1 MAKIAVISCNDRC
14 CMGARQLSSLVKGR
28 HTFYLVCY
36 GEYHHPTFSDTARI
50 GDEGDEHLLLGLLRD
65 LSPDLA
71 GFSYRSVQAKLVAHL
86 AGRIQSELG
95 LPVMMGGIGAT
106 SEPDEAIKRGDIVC
120 VGEGDFVLPRLLDAT
135 DEIGSLEEAVELT
148 PNLWHHTGTGI
159 VGNPLER
166 LVSEEELSEFPFID
180 YDGTNKFT
188 IVRNQLIESDG
199 RFDNDLGAYPMLTS
213 RGCPFSC
220 TFCHNSNVHDL
231 YCDQRYCRQRTVE
244 SVLLELEHA
253 ANRFQAR
260 MISIYDDLFTLNREW
275 ALHFA
280 SEYRRRIALPFWCY
294 THPAKVTREVHR
306 ALLEAGL
313 NNTAMGVQSGSER
326 TLYRVFNRRTPRN
339 KILHAASVL
348 KELKCRVQIDLITA
362 NPFET
367 DDDRRDTLDLMQAM
381 PKITRTDDPDRAWY
395 YCQSRLTYFPNSRIS
410 QMVKEQAID
419 VEFDP
424 DLASFWE
431 MLYELALKDTLPQAA
446 VMYLS
451 YLYDRYGQTA
461 ADFRPETGAQ
471 WIREHLLDQP
481 VAEVADLFSGGGD
494 GASLETL
501 GWIPTPE
508 ELTFSEMRTLLD
520 GVQALRGVKRDE
532 GADSRVAQAGE
543 LLQKLTPAARMLSMK
558 ERLRSHASVI
568 DRLADAVQSRAA
580 AQGALREEIDKR
592 GRWALDLDR
601 TIKERDAL
609 IRQLQSELDERTRWA
624 LALNQ
629 ELKQKR
635 PLWRAWKRLRRSN
648 GR

>member
-1 MAKIAVISCNDRC
+1 MARIAVISCNDRC

-28 HTFYLVCY
+28 HAFYLICY

-50 GDEGDEHLLLGLLRD
+50 GNEVDEDLLLGLLRD

-71 GFSYRSVQAKLVAHL
+71 GFSYRSVQAKLVTHL
-86 AGRIQSELG
+86 AGRIRSELG

-106 SEPDEAIKRGDIVC
+106 SEPDEAIKRSDIVC

-135 DEIGSLEEAVELT
+135 DEVGSLEEAVELT

-159 VGNPLER
+159 VRNPLER
-166 LVSEEELSEFPFID
+166 LVSEEELSEFAFID

-188 IVRNQLIESDG
+188 IVRDQLIENDG

-213 RGCPFSC
+213 RGCPFAC

-253 ANRFQAR
+253 VNRFPTR

-275 ALHFA
+275 ALRFA
-280 SEYRRRIALPFWCY
+280 AEYRRRIALPFWCY
-294 THPAKVTREVHR
+294 THPAKVSTEVHR
-306 ALLEAGL
+306 ALLDAGL

-326 TLYRVFNRRTPRN
+326 TLYRVFNRRTPRS
-339 KILHAASVL
+339 KIIHAASVL

-410 QMVKEQAID
+410 QMVKDQGID
-419 VEFDP
+419 IEFDP
-424 DLASFWE
+424 DVASFWE
-431 MLYELALKDTLPQAA
+431 MLHELAFKDTLPQAA

-451 YLYDRYGQTA
+451 YLYDRYRQTA
-461 ADFRPETGAQ
+461 ADFRPETGAK
-471 WIREHLLDQP
+471 WIRDHLLDQP
-481 VAEVADLFSGGGD
+481 VAEIADFFPGNGN
-494 GASLETL
+494 GASRETL
-501 GWIPTPE
+501 GWVPTPE

-520 GVQALRGVKRDE
+520 GVRALQAGKRDE
-532 GADSRVAQAGE
+532 EADNRVAQARE
-543 LLQKLTPAARMLSMK
+543 LLHQLTPEKRILGMK

-580 AQGALREEIDKR
+580 AQDELQEEVDKR
-592 GRWALDLDR
+592 GRWALGLER

-624 LALNQ
+624 VALDH

-635 PLWRAWKRLRRSN
+635 PLWRDRWKFRRS
-648 GR
+648 G